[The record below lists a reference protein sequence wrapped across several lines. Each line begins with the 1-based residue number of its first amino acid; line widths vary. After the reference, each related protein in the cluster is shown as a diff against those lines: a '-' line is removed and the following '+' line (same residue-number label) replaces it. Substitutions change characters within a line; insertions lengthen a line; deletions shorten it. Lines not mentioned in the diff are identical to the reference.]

1 METPRELFQIMTRRL
16 GLLNKDCCSVRGCK
30 LSAAQSHL
38 LYEIARSHNPSMQ
51 QVAEALGTDITTFSR
66 QVQSLV
72 KMNLVKKTPEPS
84 DRRIYTLSLTSEGK
98 LVAATIDQQMNE
110 YLNEAFSHMSEFEVE
125 TLLRSIKLFNDAM
138 GKSSNC
144 CAPVKG

>member
-51 QVAEALGTDITTFSR
+51 QVAEVLGTDITTFSR

-72 KMNLVKKTPEPS
+72 KMNLVK
-84 DRRIYTLSLTSEGK
+84 RH
-98 LVAATIDQQMNE
+98 
-110 YLNEAFSHMSEFEVE
+110 LNPAIGESIPFP
-125 TLLRSIKLFNDAM
+125 LLPKENWWLQLLINK
-138 GKSSNC
+138 
-144 CAPVKG
+144 